1 MARKSDI
8 KRTLKLV
15 IDGVDDVPHA
25 DEAARRNLRRTFT
38 GLRDILTRLPEERLV
53 EAEMVADQA
62 KELLTSA
69 SRIRRNKTMILSSS
83 AGLRQAAER
92 LDDIAPRV
100 LTLCRQV
107 TDQFN

>member
-1 MARKSDI
+1 
-8 KRTLKLV
+8 
-15 IDGVDDVPHA
+15 
-25 DEAARRNLRRTFT
+25 
-38 GLRDILTRLPEERLV
+38 
-53 EAEMVADQA
+53 
-62 KELLTSA
+62 
-69 SRIRRNKTMILSSS
+69 MILSSS

>member
-1 MARKSDI
+1 M
-8 KRTLKLV
+8 KLV
-15 IDGVDDVPHA
+15 IDGVDDLLHV
-25 DEAARRNLRRTFT
+25 DEPGRRNLRRFFVS
-38 GLRDILTRLPEERLV
+38 LRDILIRLPAERRV

-62 KELLTSA
+62 RELLASA
-69 SRIRRNKTMILSSS
+69 SQNRRNQTMVLSSS

-107 TDQFN
+107 TDQLS